1 MKKIST
7 MLVALLFA
15 VGCFAQTIT
24 VAEAIAIAQAL
35 TENNVP
41 TAETYTIEGYVNT
54 IKENSFNTS
63 YNNMTFWIADT
74 RGSASSTEMGALQ
87 CYRCRP
93 DRELAVGDKVRV
105 EANLKKYNSTAETH
119 PVNAPV
125 TWLESQEI
133 VAGSIRVCAQNLEN
147 YYYNYTQS
155 TRPSYSDAAGFQAKT
170 RKIVNAMLDI
180 DADIY
185 AFCEVE
191 AKPIVLQQL
200 ADSMNAHAG
209 VSGRYA
215 AVDDGIDYEW
225 YEGIADN
232 QIKSGFIYRKDK
244 VATVGSNSGAV
255 YGSGYYA
262 RTMRIQ
268 AFKQLSNNE
277 KFVVSM
283 NHFKAKDSSADQGA
297 SMRETNATNLVSA
310 LGSVTTDRD
319 ILVLGDLNCQVG
331 ETPIT
336 TIQNAGFEEQ
346 LLKYDAYAWSH
357 CYSGGELIDH
367 VFANTTMAAQIVNAY
382 VKHVSAYKC
391 NSAVTWDMSWS
402 DHDPYVVELNLGR
415 PATPEGVCV
424 DIDETHLTNGMG
436 DMTTEGES
444 VWSWHSYGYAKGCKQ
459 GGYTGYLMTPAM
471 SMNGMK
477 SAEISFQHAHKFAGT
492 PAEEL
497 TLWVTPDYQGDVA
510 SSEWHQ
516 LSISPYTDN
525 SSWTWADVSI
535 DVPVAYLGANTV
547 FAFKYMSTDTKYATW
562 EIKNLHITA
571 ECAGST
577 TDIDQTPFPSGEG
590 RGEAYKEL
598 RNGQL
603 IIIRSG
609 VEYTVTGQ
617 RVR

>member
-15 VGCFAQTIT
+15 VGGFAQTIT
-24 VAEAIAIAQAL
+24 VAEAIAIAQTL

-41 TAETYTIEGYVNT
+41 TPETYTIEGYVNT

-105 EANLKKYNSTAETH
+105 EANLKKYNSTAETS
-119 PVNAPV
+119 PLNAPV

-133 VAGSIRVCAQNLEN
+133 VTGSIRVCAQNLEN

-155 TRPSYSDAAGFQAKT
+155 TRPSYSDAAGFQVKT

-180 DADIY
+180 DANIY

-232 QIKSGFIYRKDK
+232 QIKSGFIYRIDK

-331 ETPIT
+331 ETPIP

-382 VKHVSAYKC
+382 VKHVSAYRC

-444 VWSWHSYGYAKGCKQ
+444 VWSWHSYGYAKGSKQ

-547 FAFKYMSTDTKYATW
+547 FAFNYMSTDTKYATW

-598 RNGQL
+598 RHGQL

-617 RVR
+617 RVK